1 MMFKS
6 LVALAILSAA
16 GAPALAET
24 PAPAAIAA
32 PVPAAKPQT
41 VTKRVCTKVD
51 EEDTG
56 TRLGTARV
64 CHNVEVAV
72 PAANPRAVEN
82 TQGAAKAGENN

>member
-1 MMFKS
+1 MFKS

-16 GAPALAET
+16 SAPALAET
-24 PAPAAIAA
+24 TAPAAIAA
-32 PVPAAKPQT
+32 PMPAAKPQT
-41 VTKRVCTKVD
+41 VTRRVCTKVD

-72 PAANPRAVEN
+72 PAANPQAVEN